1 MRKSKIYTKTGDK
14 GKTSLVGGTRVAK
27 AHIRLEAYGT
37 VDELNSFVG
46 LLSCT
51 IDEDVDKEMLL
62 YIQHRLFTIGSHLAT
77 ETETMDVKPASI
89 ISDEDIQ
96 KLERRMDEIDSELPK
111 INQFILPGGSESA
124 ARANLCR
131 TVCRRAERCIYRVK
145 EEYPVGDNIMM
156 FINRLS
162 DFFFLLGRKECN
174 RVGKEIFW
182 QQNI

>member
-1 MRKSKIYTKTGDK
+1 MHKSKIYTKTGDK
-14 GKTSLVGGTRVAK
+14 GTTSLVGGTRVPK
-27 AHIRLEAYGT
+27 AHVRLEAYGT
-37 VDELNSFVG
+37 IDELNSFVG
-46 LLSCT
+46 LLACV
-51 IDEDVDKEMLL
+51 IDEEEDKDMLL

-89 ISDEDIQ
+89 ISDEDIK
-96 KLERRMDEIDSELPK
+96 KLEMRMDEIDSTLPK
-111 INQFILPGGSESA
+111 LNKFVLPGGSESA

-145 EEYPVGDNIMM
+145 DVYPVGDNIMM
-156 FINRLS
+156 FVNRLS

-174 RVGKEIFW
+174 KVREEIFW